1 MPSTNS
7 QMSSFYLPC
16 CQSKSCRAKLVD
28 WPVNSLLTIVH
39 LYSRPNNRQIDK
51 GGMTMNIDKDQDQ
64 GLNLKI
70 KAKDQA

>member
-7 QMSSFYLPC
+7 QMSSFYTLMPIKELPID
-16 CQSKSCRAKLVD
+16 VD